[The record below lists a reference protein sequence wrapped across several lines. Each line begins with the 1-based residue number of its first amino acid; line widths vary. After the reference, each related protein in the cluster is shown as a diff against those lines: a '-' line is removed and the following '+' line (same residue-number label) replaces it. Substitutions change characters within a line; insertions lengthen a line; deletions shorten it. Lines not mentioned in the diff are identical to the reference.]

1 MKTRVERKVIF
12 KIMGINITF
21 AILLFV
27 LIYINK
33 TFIRPTYNNTHFIQ
47 MLTGSFP
54 NFIAGLLMCLCVVTP
69 VLIRKPKFKRIIVYT
84 ISLCI
89 MFVLVFDELQSLTA
103 SKQYDLN
110 DVIGSV
116 IGVIL
121 ALFIFEYFYYR
132 QRLAQIRNK
141 KPRISAG
148 FYENKTT
155 KKKDFRIS

>member
-1 MKTRVERKVIF
+1 MKTRVEKKVII
-12 KIMGINITF
+12 KIMGINITL

-33 TFIRPTYNNTHFIQ
+33 TFIRPTVNNSHFIQ
-47 MLTGSFP
+47 ILTGSFP
-54 NFIAGLLMCLCVVTP
+54 NFIAGFIMSLCVVTP

-89 MFVLVFDELQSLTA
+89 MSVLIFDELQSLTA

-116 IGVIL
+116 IGSML
-121 ALFIFEYFYYR
+121 ALLMFEYFYYR
-132 QRLAQIRNK
+132 QRLTQ
-141 KPRISAG
+141 
-148 FYENKTT
+148 
-155 KKKDFRIS
+155 FRK

>member
-103 SKQYDLN
+103 SKQYDLMM
-110 DVIGSV
+110 
-116 IGVIL
+116 L
-121 ALFIFEYFYYR
+121 
-132 QRLAQIRNK
+132 
-141 KPRISAG
+141 
-148 FYENKTT
+148 
-155 KKKDFRIS
+155 